1 MTASSKRTERWADF
15 WEKHPAALT
24 EPIDITLGQAQ
35 EVSVIVGGIAADAT
49 ELREWLEMLGFLPSE
64 TAPGPY
70 RAEHGA
76 PYHAYRRP
84 GT

>member
-1 MTASSKRTERWADF
+1 MSKSTDRWAKF
-15 WEKHPAALT
+15 WAKYPDALT
-24 EPIDITLGQAQ
+24 EPIDITLHQAR
-35 EVSVIVGGIAADAT
+35 EVSEIAGGVAADGA

-84 GT
+84 GS